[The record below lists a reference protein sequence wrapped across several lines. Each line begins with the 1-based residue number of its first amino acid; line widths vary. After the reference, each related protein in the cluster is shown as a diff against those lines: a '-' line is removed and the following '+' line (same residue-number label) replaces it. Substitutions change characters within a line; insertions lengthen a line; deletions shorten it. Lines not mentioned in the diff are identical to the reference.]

1 MSGGRCAVWPE
12 NWAAARL
19 FLASATQWR
28 VSMAGPVGLD
38 YAGVR
43 AAALA
48 LGVPW
53 DNDTLDRLRVMEAE
67 ALRLFAAEAD
77 RE

>member
-1 MSGGRCAVWPE
+1 
-12 NWAAARL
+12 
-19 FLASATQWR
+19 
-28 VSMAGPVGLD
+28 MAGPVGLD